1 LTQSDDVPQ
10 KGTSDRKI
18 THETVYESLYA
29 SIIAG
34 HFEPGKTL
42 TIRGLAEELGVSPMP
57 VREAIRRLVALGA
70 LEMRSTRRVSVSKMT
85 EERYR
90 EIVDTRTLLEP
101 AIAARALTNCTE
113 ELIEKLET
121 IDNEIAVAME
131 RGDPDAYSLKNREFH
146 FTLYEAANCPIM
158 LRLIESIW
166 LQFGPFMRIVVGRL
180 GTSLIDDQH
189 ISAVAALRNND
200 EAALREAIRLDIYD
214 GMDRIGLELLGH
226 SHAK

>member
-1 LTQSDDVPQ
+1 MTQSDDVPQ